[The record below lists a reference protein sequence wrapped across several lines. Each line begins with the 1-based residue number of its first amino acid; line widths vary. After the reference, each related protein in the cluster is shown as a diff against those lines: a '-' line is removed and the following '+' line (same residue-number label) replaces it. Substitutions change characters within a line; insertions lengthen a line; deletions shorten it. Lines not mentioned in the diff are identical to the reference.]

1 MHQARSSS
9 VSNLANTLLEHRPLQ
24 RWCGVIEGAAAAMIT
39 RIGNRDLG
47 LLCER
52 VGVAFDVGHDPFRI
66 FEREAGDGRSRHGQH
81 MKAIA
86 DRIRQGA
93 SLTEAIHEQG
103 NYFPPNFHRLI
114 EVGEESGRLE
124 KVLDRMADHYKE
136 VDELQSAF
144 RGSIVWPMIQLGLAL
159 AVISV
164 LIYVPSL
171 LTADRAEAAD
181 LLGIGL
187 VGAKGLVIFWGWVL
201 AVVAALIG
209 LWVLLRNGKLAFLG
223 NWLIRVPVL
232 GRALLTFD
240 EATFVQSLALAI
252 ESGVTA
258 ANAISLSFK
267 GASSDAFKAKADA
280 AREAI
285 LQGREMHAVLRD
297 TGLFSPETIEAVE
310 LGEESGR
317 LAETLDKHF
326 RILRMRVKFAMGA
339 IAQIASSVVWIT
351 VAAILVAM
359 IFRLFGRYVSQ
370 IDPGAVEGLFD
381 GNAADR

>member
-1 MHQARSSS
+1 
-9 VSNLANTLLEHRPLQ
+9 
-24 RWCGVIEGAAAAMIT
+24 
-39 RIGNRDLG
+39 
-47 LLCER
+47 
-52 VGVAFDVGHDPFRI
+52 
-66 FEREAGDGRSRHGQH
+66 
-81 MKAIA
+81 
-86 DRIRQGA
+86 
-93 SLTEAIHEQG
+93 
-103 NYFPPNFHRLI
+103 
-114 EVGEESGRLE
+114 
-124 KVLDRMADHYKE
+124 
-136 VDELQSAF
+136 
-144 RGSIVWPMIQLGLAL
+144 
-159 AVISV
+159 
-164 LIYVPSL
+164 
-171 LTADRAEAAD
+171 
-181 LLGIGL
+181 

>member
-1 MHQARSSS
+1 
-9 VSNLANTLLEHRPLQ
+9 
-24 RWCGVIEGAAAAMIT
+24 MIT
-39 RIGNRDLG
+39 RIGNRELG

-66 FEREAGDGRSRHGQH
+66 FEREAGDRRSRHGRH
-81 MKAIA
+81 MKSIA

-124 KVLDRMADHYKE
+124 KVLDRMAEHYKE
-136 VDELQSAF
+136 VAELETVF
-144 RGSIVWPMIQLGLAL
+144 RGSIVWPMIQLGLA
-159 AVISV
+159 VGVMSV

-171 LTADRAEAAD
+171 LASDRAGEMD

-187 VGAKGLVIFWGWVL
+187 VGARGLAIFWGWI
-201 AVVAALIG
+201 AAIMAALVG
-209 LWVLLRNGKLAFLG
+209 LWILLRNGTLAFLG
-223 NWLIRVPVL
+223 RWLLRVPVL
-232 GRALLTFD
+232 GKALLTFD

-258 ANAISLSFK
+258 ANAIALSFK
-267 GASSDAFKAKADA
+267 GSSSDAFKAKADS

-297 TGLFSPETIEAVE
+297 TRLFSPETIEAVE

-317 LAETLDKHF
+317 LAETLDKHH
-326 RILRMRVKFAMGA
+326 RVLKMRVKFAMAA
-339 IAQIASSVVWIT
+339 IAQIASSVVWIA
-351 VAAILVAM
+351 VAAILVTM

-370 IDPGAVEGLFD
+370 IDPAAVEGMFNN
-381 GNAADR
+381 GNTARQ

>member
-1 MHQARSSS
+1 
-9 VSNLANTLLEHRPLQ
+9 
-24 RWCGVIEGAAAAMIT
+24 MIT
-39 RIGNRDLG
+39 RIGNRELG

-66 FEREAGDGRSRHGQH
+66 FEREAGDGRSRHGRH
-81 MKAIA
+81 MQSIA
-86 DRIRQGA
+86 ARIRQGS

-124 KVLDRMADHYKE
+124 KVLDRMAEHYKE
-136 VDELQSAF
+136 VAELETVF
-144 RGSIVWPMIQLGLAL
+144 RGSIVWPMIQLGLA
-159 AVISV
+159 VGVMSV

-171 LTADRAEAAD
+171 LASDRAGEMD

-187 VGAKGLVIFWGWVL
+187 VGARGLAIFWGWI
-201 AVVAALIG
+201 AAIMAALVG
-209 LWVLLRNGKLAFLG
+209 LWILLRNGTLAFLG
-223 NWLIRVPVL
+223 RWLLRVPVL
-232 GRALLTFD
+232 GKALLTFD

-258 ANAISLSFK
+258 ANAIALSFK
-267 GASSDAFKAKADA
+267 GSSSDAFKAKADS

-297 TGLFSPETIEAVE
+297 TRLFSPETIEAVE

-317 LAETLDKHF
+317 LAETLDKHH
-326 RILRMRVKFAMGA
+326 RVLKMRVKFAMAA
-339 IAQIASSVVWIT
+339 IAQIASSVVWIA
-351 VAAILVAM
+351 VAAILVTM

-370 IDPGAVEGLFD
+370 IDPAAVEGMFNN
-381 GNAADR
+381 GNTAGQ

>member
-1 MHQARSSS
+1 
-9 VSNLANTLLEHRPLQ
+9 
-24 RWCGVIEGAAAAMIT
+24 MIT
-39 RIGNRDLG
+39 RIGNRELG

-66 FEREAGDGRSRHGQH
+66 FKREAGDGRSRHGRH
-81 MKAIA
+81 MKSIA

-124 KVLDRMADHYKE
+124 KVLDRMADHYRAI
-136 VDELQSAF
+136 DELQSTF
-144 RGSIVWPMIQLGLAL
+144 RGSIVWPMIQLGLAM

-171 LTADRAEAAD
+171 LTTDQAAAAD

-187 VGAKGLVIFWGWVL
+187 VGGKGLAIFWGWVL
-201 AVVAALIG
+201 AVVAAIIG

-240 EATFVQSLALAI
+240 EAAFVQSLALAI

-258 ANAISLSFK
+258 SNAISLSFK
-267 GASSDAFKAKADA
+267 GSSTAAFKAKADS

-285 LQGREMHAVLRD
+285 VQGRELHAVLRD
-297 TGLFSPETIEAVE
+297 TGLFLPETIEAVE

-326 RILRMRVKFAMGA
+326 RVLRMRVKFAMAA
-339 IAQIASSVVWIT
+339 IAQIASSVVWIV
-351 VAAILVAM
+351 VAAIMVMM
-359 IFRLFGRYVSQ
+359 IFRLFGRYVAQ
-370 IDPGAVEGLFD
+370 INPDAIEEFFNN
-381 GNAADR
+381 GNAARH